1 MTTKDDLHALVDRLQ
16 SGALEDV
23 ASILRQYAEQPA
35 GHEPPY
41 PRSLGILTEAPADL
55 SRNADAY
62 LAEGFGQ

>member
-1 MTTKDDLHALVDRLQ
+1 M
-16 SGALEDV
+16 
-23 ASILRQYAEQPA
+23 ASILRQCA

-41 PRSLGILTEAPADL
+41 PRSLGILTEAHADL